1 MGKKVSV
8 ITVNLNNRAGLE
20 STFESVISQDYPSLE
35 YLIIDGESKDG
46 SKEFI
51 QANSEKINFWL
62 SERDSGVYE
71 AMNKGIRNA
80 TGDYLIFLNSGDT
93 FTGPD
98 SISKLIFGSQGEE
111 LVFGNILVEETE
123 KSWIKKY
130 PDTLTFKYFYF
141 ESIPHPACL
150 ISRKLFDQIG
160 LYDTSLKIASDWK
173 FFLLAVVKNN
183 CSYRYVDQL
192 ISTFRLGGMSST
204 KENEGALEY
213 ERRSTLRKYFFLD
226 YMAYSLLLKFQK
238 NSIYKKL

>member
-20 STFESVISQDYPSLE
+20 STFESVISQEYPSLE

-123 KSWIKKY
+123 KSWKKKY

-238 NSIYKKL
+238 KSIYKKL